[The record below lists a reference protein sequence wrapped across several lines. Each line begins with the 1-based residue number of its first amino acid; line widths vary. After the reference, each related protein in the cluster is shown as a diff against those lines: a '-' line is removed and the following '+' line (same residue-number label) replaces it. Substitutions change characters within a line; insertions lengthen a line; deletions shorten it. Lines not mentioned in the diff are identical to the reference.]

1 MVSTGRSGTDPDRD
15 EDRIHHNKSAGK
27 HTLPCLLVIILNPQ
41 PIPMSAEFVP
51 ISITQR
57 AAEEIR
63 RTLQTKNIPEGYGLR
78 VGVKGGGCGV
88 TPLLGFDKR
97 KEDDQEFIIHGIPVY
112 VNKKQTLF
120 VVGKEI
126 DFYDGADERG
136 FLFR

>member
-1 MVSTGRSGTDPDRD
+1 MSGD
-15 EDRIHHNKSAGK
+15 
-27 HTLPCLLVIILNPQ
+27 
-41 PIPMSAEFVP
+41 FVP

-63 RTLQTKNIPEGYGLR
+63 RTLKTKNIPEGYGLR

-97 KEDDQEFIIHGIPVY
+97 KEDDQEFMIHGIPVY